1 MYYKKKNVTAISI
14 VFIVVIMVG
23 LSFASVPLYDLFC
36 RTTGFGGTPVVN
48 KNINESKLDKEMSM
62 RVLFNADIAHGLE
75 WNFSPVQREK
85 IVTLGETTLV
95 FYKANNYSDKP
106 VTGVATFNVLPL
118 KIGKYFSKIDCFCFE
133 EQTLS
138 SGEKVEMPVSFY
150 IDPKIAE
157 DPNTKEVREI
167 TLSYTFF
174 VNEGDN
180 DKTSKIY
187 IEERQENINN

>member
-48 KNINESKLDKEMSM
+48 KNIKESKSDKELSM

-95 FYKANNYSDKP
+95 FYEAKNYSDKP

-138 SGEKVEMPVSFY
+138 SGEKIEMPVSFY

>member
-1 MYYKKKNVTAISI
+1 
-14 VFIVVIMVG
+14 MVG

-36 RTTGFGGTPVVN
+36 RTTGFGGTPVAN
-48 KNINESKLDKEMSM
+48 KNINESKSDKELSM
-62 RVLFNADIAHGLE
+62 RVFFNADIAHGLE

-95 FYKANNYSDKP
+95 FYEAKNYSDKP

-138 SGEKVEMPVSFY
+138 SGEKIEMPVSFY

-174 VNEGDN
+174 VNENDN